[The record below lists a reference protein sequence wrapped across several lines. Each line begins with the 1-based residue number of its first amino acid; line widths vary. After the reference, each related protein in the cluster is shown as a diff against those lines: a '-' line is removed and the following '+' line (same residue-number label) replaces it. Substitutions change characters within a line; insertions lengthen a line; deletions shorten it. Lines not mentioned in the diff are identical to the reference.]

1 MAATSTSPVKILLDL
16 GIDLDNLS
24 SDEDYLSALME
35 GAAAIESATKG
46 KGVGRSSILR
56 EEVVAVRKGR
66 KASAPSKGMKFTLKK
81 KNISA

>member
-24 SDEDYLSALME
+24 SEENYLSALME

-46 KGVGRSSILR
+46 KGLSLIH
-56 EEVVAVRKGR
+56 
-66 KASAPSKGMKFTLKK
+66 
-81 KNISA
+81 I

>member
-24 SDEDYLSALME
+24 SEENYLSALME

-46 KGVGRSSILR
+46 KVMEDRQYY
-56 EEVVAVRKGR
+56 E
-66 KASAPSKGMKFTLKK
+66 KK
-81 KNISA
+81 L